1 MGENHFAYPWFEKC
15 HLTHLR
21 YVFINLHNPPR
32 SLLFQKHILTP
43 KQNIRWIKTPKTQKR
58 FERETWGTIC
68 LFFVV
73 WSVWRGRKHLFYIIE
88 VRQGMCDCCSSR
100 PTHIFVSV
108 LDLGFQILFKCEL
121 TVWKSKFVLHKN
133 RVLLI
138 CLYQV
143 VISWVHMGICAMS
156 RVVFWEQ
163 VWVCI
168 ILGGGSWVVAVIRLV
183 LSVLFLIRLITQP
196 ILVGM
201 KLHLWL

>member
-1 MGENHFAYPWFEKC
+1 MFP
-15 HLTHLR
+15 TLR
-21 YVFINLHNPPR
+21 NRLW
-32 SLLFQKHILTP
+32 SLLLQKHILTP

-121 TVWKSKFVLHKN
+121 TVWKSKFVLRKN